1 MSTMTRTATVALLL
15 TCAVGN
21 LGAQEGSNADQ
32 AAYFRAVAEFY
43 RMPRN
48 EISIL
53 GDSQLP
59 PDQIPVVLFIARRAG
74 VSPEAI
80 LALHRSGESWVELS
94 KRYKVDAAQLH
105 VPLPDEAPAGPLAE
119 VYTRYRALP
128 PDRWGEIKL
137 TDRDILTLVNV
148 RVLAQTLKVSPAKV
162 LAAADGGGTFVE
174 VYARM
179 IRGSG

>member
-15 TCAVGN
+15 TCAAGSVE
-21 LGAQEGSNADQ
+21 AQDGSQADQ
-32 AAYFRAVAEFY
+32 GAYFRAVAEFY

-53 GDSQLP
+53 GDGQLP

-74 VSPEAI
+74 VSPDAV

-105 VPLPDEAPAGPLAE
+105 VPLSDAASAGPLAD
-119 VYTRYRALP
+119 VYARYRALP
-128 PDRWGEIKL
+128 PERWGEIQL

-148 RVLAQTLKVSPAKV
+148 RVLAQTLKVSPASV
-162 LAAADGGGTFVE
+162 LAAAGGGGSFVE
-174 VYARM
+174 VYAHM